1 MGLRHSKNVLFAVLA
16 AVISCT
22 AIFCQKTELDQHTE
36 AVLRKIGHEVLLN
49 ANDSTSRVMPVDV
62 VEGRYRIRFQSNLAI
77 TPDSLVSTI
86 ETVMADTE
94 LSDAYIV
101 EVLECNDR
109 DVVYSFERG
118 IKEEVDMASC
128 SMRALPEDCYEIM
141 FTLVSINDPF
151 KPKQKVHLSN
161 SIISILL
168 LLLAGLF
175 IVIWS
180 RKRKTVIDPHIIRLG
195 SYQFDKRNMHLVHK
209 NEKTELTNKETDLLH
224 LLYNSANATV
234 ERDVILHRVWGD
246 EGDYIG
252 RTLDVFISKL
262 RKKLDGDDN
271 IKIINIRGVGY
282 KLVVN

>member
-1 MGLRHSKNVLFAVLA
+1 MCNSC
-16 AVISCT
+16 IS
-22 AIFCQKTELDQHTE
+22 AQKTEQDQHVE
-36 AVLRKIGHEVLLN
+36 VILRKIGHEVLLN
-49 ANDSTSRVMPVDV
+49 ANDSTSRVLPIEKDGERYKVRFESSFAINPDTFVATVNHIVD
-62 VEGRYRIRFQSNLAI
+62 Q
-77 TPDSLVSTI
+77 
-86 ETVMADTE
+86 TE
-94 LSDAYIV
+94 LADSYIV
-101 EVLECNDR
+101 EVVDCDSSQ
-109 DVVYSFERG
+109 VVYSFEQG
-118 IKEEVDMASC
+118 IKQDVDVGTCA
-128 SMRALPEDCYEIM
+128 MRTLPEDCYELL
-141 FTLVSINDPF
+141 FTLVAVNDPF

-195 SYQFDKRNMHLVHK
+195 SYKFDKRNMHLVHK
-209 NEKTELTNKETDLLH
+209 NETTDLTNKETDLLN
-224 LLYNSANATV
+224 LLYTSANATV
-234 ERDVILHRVWGD
+234 ERDVILQRVWGD